1 MDTRQGA
8 LTVFGCAFA
17 LAALFNLFAFP
28 SPVRAQAN
36 FMDPYYPYDAFDAL
50 PHTEVPVPG
59 GGVIEV
65 GIAPSEAKLPEK
77 LVFDWIKLSAQAVSV
92 YYGRFP
98 VDSVRLLI
106 VPAPGKGIGGGQAF
120 GHRGAAIRVIVG
132 SETTEAEFKD
142 DWRLVHEMIHTAL
155 PRVRR
160 RHSWLSEGLAVY
172 VESIARAQAGHL
184 KPEVIWRDFVRAMPK
199 GLPQDGDEGLDNT
212 PTWGRT
218 YWGGAV
224 FCLLADIEIRKRS
237 NNAIGLQDALRGIL
251 AAGGNHEQRWDINR
265 VLTAADETTGLD
277 AITKL
282 YDEMKD
288 RPVSPDLDA
297 LWRRLGVTL
306 KGDSVVF
313 NDEAELAAIRRAIT
327 APPKS
332 PT

>member
-8 LTVFGCAFA
+8 LTVFSGAFA
-17 LAALFNLFAFP
+17 LATLFNLFAFP

-36 FMDPYYPYDAFDAL
+36 YMDPYYPYDAFDAL

-59 GGVIEV
+59 GVIEV
-65 GIAPSEAKLPEK
+65 GIAPSDEKIPET
-77 LVFDWIKLSAQAVSV
+77 LVFDWIKMSAEAVTT
-92 YYGRFP
+92 YYGHFP
-98 VDSVRLLI
+98 VNSVRLLV
-106 VPAPGKGIGGGQAF
+106 VPAPGKGIRGGQAF

-132 SETTEAEFKD
+132 SETTEADFKD

-155 PRVRR
+155 PRVRP

-172 VESIARAQAGHL
+172 VESIARVQAGHL
-184 KPEVIWRDFVRAMPK
+184 TPEAIWRDFVRAMPK
-199 GLPQDGDEGLDNT
+199 GLPQQGDEGLDNT
-212 PTWGRT
+212 HTWGRT

-237 NNAIGLQDALRGIL
+237 NNAMGLQDALRGIL
-251 AAGGNHEQRWDINR
+251 ATGGNHEQRWDIDR
-265 VLTAADETTGLD
+265 VLTAADKATGLD
-277 AITKL
+277 AITRL

-288 RPVSPDLDA
+288 RPVDPGLDG
-297 LWRRLGVTL
+297 LWRKLGVAL
-306 KGDSVVF
+306 DGDTVVF
-313 NDEAELAAIRRAIT
+313 NDEAELAAVRRAIT